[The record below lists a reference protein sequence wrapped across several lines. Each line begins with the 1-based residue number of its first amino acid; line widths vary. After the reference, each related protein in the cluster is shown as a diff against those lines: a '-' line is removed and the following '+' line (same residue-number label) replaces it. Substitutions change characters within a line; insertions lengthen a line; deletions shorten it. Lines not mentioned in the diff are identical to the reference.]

1 MVHKY
6 FNHFVSIY
14 SSGVLYIS
22 TQKAIVKYRPKLEKC
37 HFSPNGSRTELTQQ

>member
-14 SSGVLYIS
+14 SSVVMYIS
-22 TQKAIVKYRPKLEKC
+22 TQKAIVKYRPKLRKG
-37 HFSPNGSRTELTQQ
+37 HFIPNGSNVGV